1 MDYYHLLELCSDLG
15 YQLAMSGAETFRVED
30 TIHRIMA
37 SYNIE
42 VEVFAIP
49 NNLIVSIEGENG
61 KPMTRM
67 RRIGFHDNN
76 LHAVEQYNALSR
88 KICSEKPDPAEA
100 ITWLKDTIKSLRSY
114 NLPLIICG
122 NMISAAG
129 YALFFGGGWID
140 FVCAAFCGALIG
152 IVSHCLNKM
161 KVNPFFSTI
170 VLSLILATAAY
181 TLGVLNIAPRADC
194 IIIGALMILLPGLV
208 FTNAVRDIIYG
219 DTNSG
224 INRIMQVLLVAAAIA
239 LGTGIGWKLIGSTLG
254 AAASMEAIHYPLGLQ
269 CLAAIIG
276 CSGFTLLYNIHGKG
290 TVLCVIGGGLTWAIY
305 GITVMSGHTEIVG
318 SFIATLFA
326 AAYAEIMARL
336 RKFPA
341 ISYLIISIFPLLP
354 GAGIYY
360 TTNHLI
366 QGDMTAFA
374 DCGTNTIAIAGTIAV
389 GILTISTLFR
399 LWTILQQHRKS

>member
-15 YQLAMSGAETFRVED
+15 YLLAMSGAETFRVED

-49 NNLIVSIEGENG
+49 NNLIVSIESENG

-67 RRIGFHDNN
+67 RRIGFHGNN

-88 KICSEKPDPAEA
+88 KICYEKPDPTMAIQWLAETTA
-100 ITWLKDTIKSLRSY
+100 SLRNY
-114 NLPLIICG
+114 NLPLIVLG
-122 NMISAAG
+122 SMMGAAG
-129 YALFFGGGWID
+129 YAVFFGGGLID
-140 FVCAAFCGALIG
+140 FLCGALCGALIG
-152 IVSHCLNKM
+152 IVNHCLNKM

-170 VLSLILATAAY
+170 VLSLILAISAY
-181 TLGVLNIAPRADC
+181 SLGVLKIVPRVDC
-194 IIIGALMILLPGLV
+194 VIIGALMILLPGLV

-239 LGTGIGWKLIGSTLG
+239 LGTGIGWKLVSAILG
-254 AAASMEAIHYPLGLQ
+254 NAVSSEAINYPLWVQ
-269 CLAAIIG
+269 CIAALIG
-276 CSGFTLLYNIHGKG
+276 CSGFTFLYNIHGRG
-290 TVLCVIGGGLTWAIY
+290 TVLCILGGGLTWAVY
-305 GITVMSGHTEIVG
+305 GLCVIMGQSSIFAYFV
-318 SFIATLFA
+318 ATLFA
-326 AAYAEIMARL
+326 AAYSEIMARM

-341 ISYLIISIFPLLP
+341 ISYLIISLFPLLP

-360 TTNHLI
+360 TTNYLI
-366 QGDMTAFA
+366 QGNMTAFA
-374 DCGTNTIAIAGTIAV
+374 DRGSNTIAIAGAIAV

-399 LWTILQQHRKS
+399 LLSIWQQHKKS